1 MSCFVL
7 QSHRPSI
14 DMISQTVEY
23 ALRAVVTIAKH
34 EGVPCT
40 AQQISQITQVPGP
53 YLSKLMQGL
62 VREGIVSSQRGLHG
76 GFVLAK
82 EPSKLTIWEVADAV
96 EPFQRILECPLG
108 IKSHR
113 GVLCSLHK
121 RLDAAMATVEEQFRS
136 TTIADVLADSG
147 DASPLC
153 HDKKASLI
161 QANIVAYG
169 ERTHGKNDGSQD
181 LHEQPDPPS

>member
-1 MSCFVL
+1 
-7 QSHRPSI
+7 
-14 DMISQTVEY
+14 MISQTVEY